1 MPVPRRGAARPR
13 HGGPMMDVQPQSG
26 ERGKKARAPMTSPK
40 TCPVS
45 GRPSLS
51 DLTGVTNLKK
61 QVSAQLAAK
70 TTVNYQYLLRLRRQA
85 DWCPSQRRDS
95 EVAGAISWRLTRG
108 PLRASE
114 SPSGSS
120 QF

>member
-1 MPVPRRGAARPR
+1 
-13 HGGPMMDVQPQSG
+13 MMDVQPQSG

-51 DLTGVTNLKK
+51 DLTGVVTGVTNLKK

-70 TTVNYQYLLRLRRQA
+70 TTVTNYQYLLRLRRQA

-95 EVAGAISWRLTRG
+95 EAHQ
-108 PLRASE
+108 
-114 SPSGSS
+114 GSS
-120 QF
+120 RGQSPGG

>member
-1 MPVPRRGAARPR
+1 
-13 HGGPMMDVQPQSG
+13 MMDVQPQSG

-70 TTVNYQYLLRLRRQA
+70 TTVTNYQYLLRLRRQA

-95 EVAGAISWRLTRG
+95 EAHQ
-108 PLRASE
+108 
-114 SPSGSS
+114 GSS
-120 QF
+120 RGQSPGG